1 MESEATGL
9 GAGQAQWGWV
19 PEAHTDLVF
28 AVIGEQLGFVGA
40 LAVLVLLGTI
50 VFTGFRTAQ
59 VAPDVFGAL
68 LAAGISLWFLVSG
81 SGQFIWGLEAVT
93 HNWGYVAICLLWRY
107 LANNQL
113 ASCGLTSQ
121 HSASITMKILTSSG
135 PLCVRGGVLI
145 SGGGTAGHLLPGL
158 AVAEEL
164 VNRGCK
170 RNEIAFVG
178 SARGV
183 EVSMVPAAGF
193 RLRALSGR
201 GLNGRRISLPNLWNL
216 LAILWGV
223 LRGIFVVGRCRPGIV
238 LSLGGYAALPASVGA
253 ILFRVPLV
261 LAEQNSAASGVNR
274 LLTKYAKAAAVPH
287 SGTGLRNEV
296 VTGNPVRES
305 VIEADRL
312 GRSSRSELQWP
323 SEDPVVVVFGGSLG
337 SRRINEAIWQ
347 ASSHSDLPLIY
358 HVVGERD
365 WHMLPVDLPN
375 KIKAIPYDKELPKAM
390 AAADLIVCRPRR
402 VNRCRNFFVGSSGHS
417 RALAPSPK

>member
-1 MESEATGL
+1 
-9 GAGQAQWGWV
+9 
-19 PEAHTDLVF
+19 
-28 AVIGEQLGFVGA
+28 
-40 LAVLVLLGTI
+40 
-50 VFTGFRTAQ
+50 
-59 VAPDVFGAL
+59 
-68 LAAGISLWFLVSG
+68 
-81 SGQFIWGLEAVT
+81 
-93 HNWGYVAICLLWRY
+93 
-107 LANNQL
+107 
-113 ASCGLTSQ
+113 
-121 HSASITMKILTSSG
+121 MKILTSSG

-274 LLTKYAKAAAVPH
+274 LLTKYANAAAVPH
-287 SGTGLRNEV
+287 SGTCLRNEG

-375 KIKAIPYDKELPKAM
+375 KIKAVPYDKELPKAM
-390 AAADLIVCRPRR
+390 AAADLIVCRPGGSTVAEISLLGVPAILVPLPQAPNDHQRLNGEWLMNADLATIVEDKEFDGVRLVHEMTAMLKKFRVTGDPDIERR
-402 VNRCRNFFVGSSGHS
+402 KRSIGPRDATQRVADLVVNHCSTVLP
-417 RALAPSPK
+417 AD